1 MHFDSWPERKSHRNE
16 PAGRRDLRY
25 ASSSHIKTGRKNP
38 PWTPEEEKKKPKPKT
53 SIRKHFSLA
62 GRVEV
67 ALTFVKPAVLEAVE
81 RVKQRHVEE
90 ADQLANDI
98 DGEEAHYHP
107 LGIKN
112 KIKNKN

>member
-1 MHFDSWPERKSHRNE
+1 MDARGGK
-16 PAGRRDLRY
+16 
-25 ASSSHIKTGRKNP
+25 
-38 PWTPEEEKKKPKPKT
+38 KKKPKPKT